1 MLLVL
6 FIMGLQEHWPS
17 LLTCAHQ
24 HAYINVVFPSLAGK
38 GLKLSPTIM
47 FLSLLYWG
55 YVLGVSGALVAIPLT
70 IVVKIM
76 LVSFKETKWIARF
89 VGLLGD

>member
-1 MLLVL
+1 MYVYYEPAGALAVLVG
-6 FIMGLQEHWPS
+6 MS
-17 LLTCAHQ
+17 LINTL
-24 HAYINVVFPSLAGK
+24 IENVVFSSLAGK

>member
-1 MLLVL
+1 VL
-6 FIMGLQEHWPS
+6 
-17 LLTCAHQ
+17 
-24 HAYINVVFPSLAGK
+24 INTLIENIVFPSLAGK

-70 IVVKIM
+70 MVVKIM
-76 LVSFKETKWIARF
+76 LESFEETK
-89 VGLLGD
+89 

>member
-1 MLLVL
+1 
-6 FIMGLQEHWPS
+6 
-17 LLTCAHQ
+17 
-24 HAYINVVFPSLAGK
+24 
-38 GLKLSPTIM
+38 M

-89 VGLLGD
+89 MGLLGD